1 MEFKGWSTP
10 VFGAAR
16 QMLLAIAALF
26 LSAGHAACA
35 CFSAAQEPAP
45 IVQASMSDERHA
57 HHHGGSDVGA
67 APDRSAPSPSDC
79 GHCESVALAG
89 DGTLA
94 AGSLPALQKS
104 FPIAAPSAI
113 ISTPTDHVGALARRL
128 HWAAPPSVSPVSLK
142 TRLRI

>member
-1 MEFKGWSTP
+1 VVGTAK
-10 VFGAAR
+10 

-35 CFSAAQEPAP
+35 CLGAAQDAAA
-45 IVQASMSDERHA
+45 IIQSSMSDADHA
-57 HHHGGSDVGA
+57 HHHGDEGVGET
-67 APDRSAPSPSDC
+67 PDHSSPSPSDC

-94 AGSLPALQKS
+94 AGSLPALQKTFALAAS
-104 FPIAAPSAI
+104 PAIA
-113 ISTPTDHVGALARRL
+113 STPQDMFGAQSRRL
-128 HWAAPPSVSPVSLK
+128 HWAAPPRRTPVSLK